1 MTFIQR
7 FDSALRLNVHV
18 HTLALDGVYV
28 REDDSM
34 GEPVFR
40 ALPAPTAD
48 EVFDIAERTAKRVVA
63 ALKKRG
69 RAVDGLWDEGSTVD
83 DFDPALVACYG
94 VAARASAL
102 RMVEGDRPRDGE
114 RVSVVMGFDIHA
126 GAVIDGRDCH
136 RGAWGEGRR
145 RRSGAPN
152 VEGRGCAGI
161 WPGRRLHRNGSSRSP
176 AGSCL

>member
-1 MTFIQR
+1 MG
-7 FDSALRLNVHV
+7 SYVHV

-34 GEPVFR
+34 ETPVFR

-48 EVFDIAERTAKRVVA
+48 DVLEIAERTARRVVA

-69 RAVDGLWDEGSTVD
+69 RTVEGRWDEGSTMD

-102 RMVEGDRPRDGE
+102 RMVEGDRPRDDE
-114 RVSVVMGFDIHA
+114 RASVVMGFEIHA
-126 GAVIDGRDCH
+126 GAVIDGRD
-136 RGAWGEGRR
+136 RR
-145 RRSGAPN
+145 RVG
-152 VEGRGCAGI
+152 GDCAGI
-161 WPGRRLHRNGSSRSP
+161 WPGRRVRRNGSSRSP
-176 AGSCL
+176 AGSCAMS

>member
-1 MTFIQR
+1 MNACVEELLRSLRRRAKRLFGLASVDRAFPGAVTFIQR

-94 VAARASAL
+94 VAARASRAS
-102 RMVEGDRPRDGE
+102 DG
-114 RVSVVMGFDIHA
+114 G
-126 GAVIDGRDCH
+126 GRST
-136 RGAWGEGRR
+136 ARR
-145 RRSGAPN
+145 
-152 VEGRGCAGI
+152 
-161 WPGRRLHRNGSSRSP
+161 
-176 AGSCL
+176 